1 MGSLWKSKN
10 YLMPVPYLIAHHIY
24 EYDIQKA
31 NISVLRELN
40 LIDEDYYQRLYKL
53 PRMQRQVEIGY
64 LIKYT
69 DGLSDKLSEGIAS
82 FRKSFF
88 EANNIEDED
97 ILSIKN
103 DAILVIDKI
112 TNVLEF
118 GKVKFIK
125 KNSYTTF
132 IKLNNIEIYF
142 EYNTIDGTASLDIK
156 GISDS
161 KLELHHEYI
170 ASVIADIIYYIES
183 GDVES
188 GLTFFSDFYNKYI
201 EKQLPYGYYRNFNS
215 DSDYT
220 ISANGTLYSIPNCN
234 NDNTFRALDISVNL
248 NILRELYGY
257 LTNIYFSK
265 IK

>member
-103 DAILVIDKI
+103 DAIFVIDK
-112 TNVLEF
+112 TPNV
-118 GKVKFIK
+118 
-125 KNSYTTF
+125 
-132 IKLNNIEIYF
+132 
-142 EYNTIDGTASLDIK
+142 
-156 GISDS
+156 
-161 KLELHHEYI
+161 
-170 ASVIADIIYYIES
+170 
-183 GDVES
+183 
-188 GLTFFSDFYNKYI
+188 
-201 EKQLPYGYYRNFNS
+201 
-215 DSDYT
+215 
-220 ISANGTLYSIPNCN
+220 
-234 NDNTFRALDISVNL
+234 
-248 NILRELYGY
+248 
-257 LTNIYFSK
+257 
-265 IK
+265 